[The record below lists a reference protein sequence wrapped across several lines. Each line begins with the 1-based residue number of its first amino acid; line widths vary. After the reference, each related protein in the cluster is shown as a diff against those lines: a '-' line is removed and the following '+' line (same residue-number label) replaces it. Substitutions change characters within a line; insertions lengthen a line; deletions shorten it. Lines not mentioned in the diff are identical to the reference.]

1 MCGRAPPTEHEM
13 VYETITDIEE
23 LLNRV
28 RGYHPDADV
37 GLVRKAY
44 EFSAKAHEG
53 QVRRSGE
60 PYLQHPI
67 AVAGIL
73 TSLKTDVTA
82 IVAGLLHD
90 TLEDTLA
97 TNDELER
104 EFGKDAAHLV
114 DGVTKIGKITFRNYE
129 EKQAENFR
137 KMVLS
142 MADDIRVVLIKLA
155 DRLHNMR
162 TLEYLS
168 EPKRQEIAQ
177 ETLEIY
183 APLANRLGI
192 GWIKN
197 ELEDLCLKHLKP
209 DVYETLRMRV
219 AKRDED
225 RQQYIQEVTQL
236 VEKAMAEAGLP
247 GQVYGRPKHLFGIYQ
262 KMNKQSIS
270 FEEVYDLTALRIIT
284 DTKMN
289 CYALL
294 GVIHSL
300 WRPLPGRFKD
310 YIAIPK
316 SNLYQSLHTTVV
328 GPKGEHVE
336 FQIRTEDMHRVA
348 EYGIAAHW
356 KYKEQGR
363 LAERDSKEFGWLR
376 QFVEWHQDLPD
387 NRQFM
392 DSVKLDLFHDVVYA
406 FTPKGMV
413 KELPR
418 GSTPV
423 DFAYAIHTEIGDHC
437 VGAKVNGKI
446 VPLKHQ
452 LASGDT
458 VEILT
463 SPNQTP
469 HKDWLKFVRTS
480 RAKTKIKHW
489 IKAEEQKRSI
499 EIGRRLLESEFRRHG
514 LAPSQMIK
522 SEQLLEVARQS
533 GFEST
538 DELAAAV
545 GYGNL
550 ATSQVLGKLT
560 AAAATEPATQS
571 VAPAKAP
578 GGRTDDKGVKVKG
591 ARDLLMQLSRCCNPV
606 PGDRIL
612 GYITRGRG
620 LTIHAV
626 DCPNLEALDYDRD
639 RLVEVEWD
647 ATTPGTHAV
656 KVSVIAVDKTGVL
669 ANVSSAIAECHAN
682 ISRAEIA
689 TREDRKA
696 VLDFVVE
703 ISDTAHLARVLKTI
717 ERVDGVITT
726 RRIRAWQ
733 ER

>member
-1 MCGRAPPTEHEM
+1 
-13 VYETITDIEE
+13 V
-23 LLNRV
+23 
-28 RGYHPDADV
+28 
-37 GLVRKAY
+37 
-44 EFSAKAHEG
+44 
-53 QVRRSGE
+53 
-60 PYLQHPI
+60 
-67 AVAGIL
+67 L

-90 TLEDTLA
+90 TLEDTVA
-97 TNDELER
+97 TAGELER
-104 EFGKDAAHLV
+104 EFGKDVVHLV
-114 DGVTKIGKITFRNYE
+114 DGVTKIGKITFKSSE

-142 MADDIRVVLIKLA
+142 MADDIRVVIIKLA

-162 TLEYLS
+162 TLEHLS
-168 EPKRQEIAQ
+168 EGKRLEIAQ

-183 APLANRLGI
+183 APLANRI
-192 GWIKN
+192 GVGWVKN

-209 DVYETLRMRV
+209 DVYEMLRVRV

-225 RQQYIQEVTQL
+225 RQQYIQEVREL
-236 VEKAMAEAGLP
+236 VEKALGEHGLS
-247 GQVYGRPKHLFGIYQ
+247 GAVYGRPKHLYGVYQ

-336 FQIRTEDMHRVA
+336 FQIRTEEMHRVA

-363 LAERDSKEFGWLR
+363 VQDKDSKAFGWLR
-376 QFVEWHQDLPD
+376 QFIEWQSDLPD

-392 DSVKLDLFHDVVYA
+392 DSVKLELFHDVVYV
-406 FTPKGMV
+406 FTPKGTV
-413 KELPR
+413 KELPKD
-418 GSTPV
+418 STPV
-423 DFAYAIHTEIGDHC
+423 DFAYAIHTEVGDHC

-446 VPLKHQ
+446 VPLKYE
-452 LASGDT
+452 LESGDT
-458 VEILT
+458 IEILT

-489 IKAEEQKRSI
+489 IKAEEQKRSL
-499 EIGRRLLESEFRRHG
+499 EIGRRLLETEFRRHG
-514 LAPSQMIK
+514 LAPAQVLK
-522 SEQLLEVARQS
+522 SSELVEVAKQE
-533 GFEST
+533 GYETT
-538 DELAAAV
+538 DELTIAI
-545 GYGNL
+545 GFGHI
-550 ATSQVLGKLT
+550 ATAQIVNRLVTPAPGTMPVVPDPSTAQKVLGSRGG
-560 AAAATEPATQS
+560 EQS
-571 VAPAKAP
+571 VQ
-578 GGRTDDKGVKVKG
+578 VKG
-591 ARDLLMQLSRCCNPV
+591 GRDLLMQLSRCCNPV

-620 LTIHAV
+620 LTIHSV
-626 DCPNLEALDYDRD
+626 DCPNLEALDYDRA

-647 ATTPGTHAV
+647 TAAPSLHAV
-656 KVSVIAVDKTGVL
+656 KIAVIAEDRTGVL
-669 ANVSSAIAECHAN
+669 ANVSSAIAECKAN
-682 ISRAEIA
+682 ISRAEII

-696 VLDFVVE
+696 ELDFIVE
-703 ISDTAHLARVLKTI
+703 VADTAHLNRVLKTI
-717 ERVDGVITT
+717 ERIDGVITA
-726 RRIRAWQ
+726 RRIRSWQ
-733 ER
+733 H